1 MNNIIL
7 VGAGGHCKSCIDV
20 IEKEKKYKIIGLVD
34 NKKKGVIL
42 NYKILGKDDEL
53 QKFYYLAKYA
63 FVTVGQIKNYSI
75 RENLFKKIINSN
87 FIV

>member
-42 NYKILGKDDEL
+42 NYKILL
-53 QKFYYLAKYA
+53 I
-63 FVTVGQIKNYSI
+63 QILI
-75 RENLFKKIINSN
+75 FTLFK
-87 FIV
+87 FF